1 MTVYGAL
8 YKAVHKAPSGLSSEQ
23 IADALGKS
31 LSSLTYE
38 VNPLYP
44 SRKFGVESLAPLMLA
59 AQDFTALHLI
69 AAECGH
75 AAVPLPKVSQNHRAV
90 HEECLKSVGAF
101 GELMEQCSRALED
114 GRITQ
119 EESDQLADAG
129 YNALRGILSLLQT
142 VQRTAR

>member
-59 AQDFTALHLI
+59 GAGGWPYHAGRERSAGGRGLQRAARHPVPPANRSEDSEMRERLVVMTAPELETIIENAVMKGMERMRPLLVK
-69 AAECGH
+69 AAD
-75 AAVPLPKVSQNHRAV
+75 
-90 HEECLKSVGAF
+90 
-101 GELMEQCSRALED
+101 LED
-114 GRITQ
+114 W
-119 EESDQLADAG
+119 
-129 YNALRGILSLLQT
+129 LSAYRVELN
-142 VQRTAR
+142 